1 MGCSLPSNCSQAG
14 FLCCTL
20 GWSIKWVA
28 IPERRFAWQ
37 FRGQHYL
44 PRSIPTSYHTIW
56 RDLKSEWPSF
66 ESLHW
71 FENCGICFITRSLTM
86 VHAVSITRWFPTLL
100 CRCALHHLRVLCLCL
115 GKPGEMC
122 NLHLCVLQTVGP
134 GFRDSWSC
142 SKHLPFV
149 LQAPYPREIRPYSAM
164 LRSPLLVMSAQGTIS
179 SNIPL

>member
-56 RDLKSEWPSF
+56 RDLK
-66 ESLHW
+66 
-71 FENCGICFITRSLTM
+71 I
-86 VHAVSITRWFPTLL
+86 SITRWFPTLL